1 MDVMF
6 IILLGVLG
14 LILLTMILG
23 SFFTVET
30 AQVAVITRFGK
41 FLRVADPGL
50 NWKFPYIDT
59 VAGVVSLRV
68 NQISLTMETKTKD
81 NVFVTI
87 PISVQNRVRPEKV
100 FDAYYKLSDPTAQ
113 IKSYVEQVILGH
125 VPGMTLDEV
134 FASQSSIAA
143 AVKQELDADMATFG
157 FEIVN
162 VLVTDIVPDQKVK
175 SAMNDINAAQ
185 REQVAANARG
195 EAEKILVV
203 KKAEAESE
211 SKALQGQGIANQ
223 RKAIIEGLQSSTV
236 AGSNWVFPANVT
248 VALNAPLGQVSGVTV
263 DSHGNV
269 YLADLG
275 NARIFAVSPT
285 GGIRIVAGNGTP
297 GFSGDGGPATAAS
310 LSSPYGMAVDA
321 LGNLFIADWGNA
333 RIRKV
338 TPSGVITTVAGGG
351 TADPS
356 RLRMSPTSRPVPTSK
371 TQRVAWL
378 PAFCMPQEHFAGIA
392 NSQPGNTTP
401 GAHRFWDDGG
411 ARACVRA
418 REPAFRWRD

>member
-1 MDVMF
+1 MDPMF
-6 IILLGVLG
+6 LIPVGAVALVVLIIFLS
-14 LILLTMILG
+14 
-23 SFFTVET
+23 SFFTVNT
-30 AQVAVITRFGK
+30 AEVAVLTRFGK
-41 FLRVADPGL
+41 FLSVANPGL
-50 NWKFPYIDT
+50 NWKMPLIDT
-59 VAGVVSLRV
+59 VAGRVSLRV

-100 FDAYYKLSDPTAQ
+100 YDAFYKLSDPTAQ

-203 KKAEAESE
+203 KKAEAEAE

-223 RKAIIEGLQSSTV
+223 RKAIIEGLQVSIEQFQKVVDGASSKDVMQLVMVTQYFDTLKSIGENDKTNTLFLSHSPGSVKEVSQQILDSMVV
-236 AGSNWVFPANVT
+236 AGRAN
-248 VALNAPLGQVSGVTV
+248 G
-263 DSHGNV
+263 
-269 YLADLG
+269 
-275 NARIFAVSPT
+275 
-285 GGIRIVAGNGTP
+285 
-297 GFSGDGGPATAAS
+297 
-310 LSSPYGMAVDA
+310 
-321 LGNLFIADWGNA
+321 
-333 RIRKV
+333 
-338 TPSGVITTVAGGG
+338 
-351 TADPS
+351 
-356 RLRMSPTSRPVPTSK
+356 
-371 TQRVAWL
+371 
-378 PAFCMPQEHFAGIA
+378 
-392 NSQPGNTTP
+392 
-401 GAHRFWDDGG
+401 
-411 ARACVRA
+411 
-418 REPAFRWRD
+418 

>member
-1 MDVMF
+1 MDPLFLIPV
-6 IILLGVLG
+6 GVLA
-14 LILLTMILG
+14 LIVLIVFLS
-23 SFFTVET
+23 SFFTVNT
-30 AQVAVITRFGK
+30 AEVAIITRFGK

-50 NWKFPYIDT
+50 NWKRPFFDT

-100 FDAYYKLSDPTAQ
+100 YDAYYKLSDPTAQ

-203 KKAEAESE
+203 KKAEAEAE

-223 RKAIIEGLQSSTV
+223 RKAIIEGLQVSIEQFQKVVDGASSKDV
-236 AGSNWVFPANVT
+236 MQLVMVT
-248 VALNAPLGQVSGVTV
+248 QYFDTLKSIGESDKTNTLFL
-263 DSHGNV
+263 SH
-269 YLADLG
+269 
-275 NARIFAVSPT
+275 S
-285 GGIRIVAGNGTP
+285 
-297 GFSGDGGPATAAS
+297 
-310 LSSPYGMAVDA
+310 
-321 LGNLFIADWGNA
+321 
-333 RIRKV
+333 
-338 TPSGVITTVAGGG
+338 
-351 TADPS
+351 
-356 RLRMSPTSRPVPTSK
+356 
-371 TQRVAWL
+371 
-378 PAFCMPQEHFAGIA
+378 
-392 NSQPGNTTP
+392 P
-401 GAHRFWDDGG
+401 GAVKEVSEQILDSMLT
-411 ARACVRA
+411 AQRANG
-418 REPAFRWRD
+418 

>member
-1 MDVMF
+1 MDPMF
-6 IILLGVLG
+6 LILVGVLALIVLIILLS
-14 LILLTMILG
+14 
-23 SFFTVET
+23 SFFTVNT
-30 AQVAVITRFGK
+30 AEVAIITRFGK

-50 NWKFPYIDT
+50 NWKRPFFDS
-59 VAGVVSLRV
+59 VAGIVSLRV

-100 FDAYYKLSDPTAQ
+100 YDAYYKLSDPTAQ

-175 SAMNDINAAQ
+175 SAMNDINSAQ

-203 KKAEAESE
+203 KKAEAEAE

-223 RKAIIEGLQSSTV
+223 RKAIIEGLQVSIEQFQKVVDGASSKDV
-236 AGSNWVFPANVT
+236 MQLVMVT
-248 VALNAPLGQVSGVTV
+248 QYFDTLKSIGESDKTNTLFL
-263 DSHGNV
+263 SH
-269 YLADLG
+269 
-275 NARIFAVSPT
+275 S
-285 GGIRIVAGNGTP
+285 
-297 GFSGDGGPATAAS
+297 
-310 LSSPYGMAVDA
+310 
-321 LGNLFIADWGNA
+321 
-333 RIRKV
+333 
-338 TPSGVITTVAGGG
+338 
-351 TADPS
+351 
-356 RLRMSPTSRPVPTSK
+356 
-371 TQRVAWL
+371 
-378 PAFCMPQEHFAGIA
+378 
-392 NSQPGNTTP
+392 P
-401 GAHRFWDDGG
+401 GAVKEVSEQILDSMLT
-411 ARACVRA
+411 AQRANN
-418 REPAFRWRD
+418 

>member
-1 MDVMF
+1 MDPMF
-6 IILLGVLG
+6 LIPVGAAALIVLIIFLS
-14 LILLTMILG
+14 
-23 SFFTVET
+23 SFFTVNT
-30 AQVAVITRFGK
+30 AEVAVITHFGEFK
-41 FLRVADPGL
+41 RIATPGL
-50 NWKFPYIDT
+50 NWKLPFFDA

-68 NQISLTMETKTKD
+68 SQISLTMETKTKD

-100 FDAYYKLSDPTAQ
+100 YDAYYKLADPTAQ

-203 KKAEAESE
+203 KKAEAEAE

-223 RKAIIEGLQSSTV
+223 RKAIIEGLQVSIEQFQKVVDGASSKDVMQLVMVTQYFDTLKSIGESDKTNTLFLSHSPGSV
-236 AGSNWVFPANVT
+236 KEVSEQILESMLIAGRAN
-248 VALNAPLGQVSGVTV
+248 G
-263 DSHGNV
+263 
-269 YLADLG
+269 
-275 NARIFAVSPT
+275 
-285 GGIRIVAGNGTP
+285 
-297 GFSGDGGPATAAS
+297 
-310 LSSPYGMAVDA
+310 
-321 LGNLFIADWGNA
+321 
-333 RIRKV
+333 
-338 TPSGVITTVAGGG
+338 
-351 TADPS
+351 
-356 RLRMSPTSRPVPTSK
+356 
-371 TQRVAWL
+371 
-378 PAFCMPQEHFAGIA
+378 
-392 NSQPGNTTP
+392 
-401 GAHRFWDDGG
+401 
-411 ARACVRA
+411 
-418 REPAFRWRD
+418 